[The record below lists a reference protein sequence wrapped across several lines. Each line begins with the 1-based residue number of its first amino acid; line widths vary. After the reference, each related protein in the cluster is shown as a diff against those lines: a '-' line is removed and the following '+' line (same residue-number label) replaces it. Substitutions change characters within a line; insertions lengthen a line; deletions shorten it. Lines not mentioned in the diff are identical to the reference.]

1 MIYQNVDKD
10 HLHQWGTA
18 VKKAGEDVTFWRK
31 VVGVANREKQ
41 EDKGLFRVLEWG
53 GMEIR

>member
-1 MIYQNVDKD
+1 MIYQKVEKV

-18 VKKAGEDVTFWRK
+18 FRKAEEDVIFWRK